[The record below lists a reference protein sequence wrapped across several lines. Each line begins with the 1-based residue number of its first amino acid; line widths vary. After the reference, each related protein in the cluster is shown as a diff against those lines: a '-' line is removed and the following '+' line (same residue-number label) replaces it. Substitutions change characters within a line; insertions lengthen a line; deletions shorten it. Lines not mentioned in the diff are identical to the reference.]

1 MAYLADQVNEIYTIT
16 NSINNILYGS
26 AGINGAYGMAGDP
39 GEPGLEGPSGSPGSK
54 GYPGGKGIYGQRGK
68 PGLPGQCTCFK
79 VNTDVA
85 ITLHIYS
92 TTLFYLNLL
101 KLVVVW

>member
-1 MAYLADQVNEIYTIT
+1 MAYQADQVNEIYTIT
-16 NSINNILYGS
+16 YSINNILYGS

-79 VNTDVA
+79 VITDV
-85 ITLHIYS
+85 YS
-92 TTLFYLNLL
+92 TPYIEISYIQYNHL

>member
-39 GEPGLEGPSGSPGSK
+39 GEPVCLLQGNCRCIALHK
-54 GYPGGKGIYGQRGK
+54 YIYGR
-68 PGLPGQCTCFK
+68 TS
-79 VNTDVA
+79 
-85 ITLHIYS
+85 LH
-92 TTLFYLNLL
+92 
-101 KLVVVW
+101 WW